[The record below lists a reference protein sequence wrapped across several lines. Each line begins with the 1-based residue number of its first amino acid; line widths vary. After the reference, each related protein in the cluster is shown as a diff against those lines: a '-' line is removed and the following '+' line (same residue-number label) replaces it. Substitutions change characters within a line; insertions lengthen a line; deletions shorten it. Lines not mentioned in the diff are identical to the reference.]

1 MMAGRVLGAIL
12 VAREQNSPPSE
23 LEIRLQNYSNK
34 GIRIVSKLT
43 GGAHFLLPSAGA
55 GGATLAIRF
64 YEGPHLERLKQ
75 KYHYGN
81 GEKDDTKGG
90 GDVATSPERRLFSAV
105 PNPREPH
112 DVDNLRQFHDTFAYN
127 ITFFVLT
134 PGTQMQEEQLG
145 SPHSVVMQAQRALH
159 SDYRRDKG
167 KNQTMTRV
175 CIVPDVT
182 SAANLI
188 LSVVDAI
195 KPAKRDSQQKY
206 FNARAAQTGLPR
218 EDGTVPNTDMMAS
231 QSAGAFR
238 LLTATLHIPEGEAN
252 VLMSFFGSIGEI
264 ATSTASKWNTIP
276 VDETTKR
283 TILSFFGAH
292 SDTSVVD
299 QGSLLT
305 TDQRDAST
313 KMGAYSEYNCPIDN
327 HNLINSENSLDD
339 TRNNFSGSPRAQY
352 NSQIDN
358 HNFINSENNLDD
370 TRNNFSGPPR
380 AQYNGPIDNHNHI
393 NSENNFDDTRNNFS
407 GPPRAQLPSYAENRG
422 KVQNFYREHN
432 TDFVPIHQD
441 HFNNYRQSIPE
452 GQITTPL
459 QDQDSFWGGRAPFS
473 VARSFSSHEH
483 FSDVQPPYSQ
493 GRRFVPQSQS
503 LQRRFPTHRSGESR
517 YIDRSDFNMR
527 HSS

>member
-23 LEIRLQNYSNK
+23 LEIRLQNYSNR
-34 GIRIVSKLT
+34 GVRIVKKLT

-64 YEGPHLERLKQ
+64 YEGQHLERLKQ
-75 KYHYGN
+75 KNHYGN
-81 GEKDDTKGG
+81 GEKDDT
-90 GDVATSPERRLFSAV
+90 GDVATSPEGRLCSTV

-112 DVDNLRQFHDTFAYN
+112 DVDNLRQFRDTFAYN

-145 SPHSVVMQAQRALH
+145 SPHSVIMQAQRALN
-159 SDYRRDKG
+159 SDYKRDKG

-175 CIVPDVT
+175 FIVPDVT

-283 TILSFFGAH
+283 TIVSFFGAP
-292 SDTSVVD
+292 SDTSVGD

-305 TDQRDAST
+305 MDQRDAST
-313 KMGAYSEYNCPIDN
+313 NMGAYSEYNGPIDN
-327 HNLINSENSLDD
+327 HNLINSEN
-339 TRNNFSGSPRAQY
+339 NW
-352 NSQIDN
+352 
-358 HNFINSENNLDD
+358 
-370 TRNNFSGPPR
+370 
-380 AQYNGPIDNHNHI
+380 
-393 NSENNFDDTRNNFS
+393 DDTRNNFS
-407 GPPRAQLPSYAENRG
+407 GPPRAQLPSYAESRG
-422 KVQNFYREHN
+422 IAQNVYREHN
-432 TDFVPIHQD
+432 ADFVPIHPD
-441 HFNNYRQSIPE
+441 HFNYSQSIPE

-459 QDQDSFWGGRAPFS
+459 QGQDSFWGGRAPFS
-473 VARSFSSHEH
+473 VARSFSSHEQLL
-483 FSDVQPPYSQ
+483 DVRPPFSQ

-503 LQRRFPTHRSGESR
+503 LQGRFPTRRSGEGR

-527 HSS
+527 HCS